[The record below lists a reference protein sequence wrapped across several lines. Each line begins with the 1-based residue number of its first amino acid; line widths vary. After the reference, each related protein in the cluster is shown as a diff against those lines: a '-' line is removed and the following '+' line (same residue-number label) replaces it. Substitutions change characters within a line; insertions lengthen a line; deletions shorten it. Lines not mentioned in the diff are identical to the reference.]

1 VAKKNLGRN
10 ILKTTQKKKKPQKNK
25 KKTQKAI
32 AEREKGSMFAAAKK
46 GICFLR
52 RTFINRLGILVSGR

>member
-1 VAKKNLGRN
+1 M
-10 ILKTTQKKKKPQKNK
+10 QKKKKCRKNK